1 MYFLLFLLPILF
13 VLCQICVKFWPFKKN
28 FAKTEQKKKKI
39 GTFPVIKSSR
49 GIEFFPLR
57 KIGGFDEK
65 TSKKFKEKGSDEMI
79 DNIITND
86 TNVVPKNI
94 VEYKKINPDYQIPL
108 IYDRPFK
115 AVCKTYKEFIN
126 KILIE
131 LLDVNPK
138 SIEASYFVDAELP
151 LEQHSSKKMITDLL
165 LHVEDNFFIDVEAY
179 SSFSAG
185 NVIKGTNYAF
195 RIVIS
200 EEVDGK
206 NYKKLRLIQVNFIR
220 GKYDADCNYLTEGF
234 AMRSNRTNKV
244 MKYTPEFVFVYL
256 ENVEEIAYNETR
268 NWLYRALKMLVS
280 NSIKETKMLAGDDP
294 ILSKVAFFMKN
305 YSNQYSNLMYVNE
318 QEEQEKVY
326 NTDMALAAE
335 TGENKGRIEGQIAGE
350 QKKQR
355 EMVEN
360 LLNLN
365 VNIETISQASGLSI
379 EEIQK
384 IKETLENNN

>member
-1 MYFLLFLLPILF
+1 
-13 VLCQICVKFWPFKKN
+13 
-28 FAKTEQKKKKI
+28 
-39 GTFPVIKSSR
+39 
-49 GIEFFPLR
+49 
-57 KIGGFDEK
+57 
-65 TSKKFKEKGSDEMI
+65 MI
-79 DNIITND
+79 DSIINETK
-86 TNVVPKNI
+86 VVPRNI

-131 LLDVNPK
+131 LLDINPK

-165 LHVEDNFFIDVEAY
+165 LHVDDNFLIDVEAY
-179 SSFSAG
+179 SSFSTG

-220 GKYDADCNYLTEGF
+220 GKYDADCDYLTEGF

-268 NWLYRALKMLVS
+268 NWLYRALKILVS
-280 NSIKETKMLAGDDP
+280 SSIQETKTLAGDDP

-305 YSNQYSNLMYVNE
+305 YSNQFSNLMYINE

-335 TGENKGRIEGQIAGE
+335 TGEYKGRIEGQIAGE
-350 QKKQR
+350 QKKQQ
-355 EMVEN
+355 EIIKNSLEN
-360 LLNLN
+360 NLG
-365 VNIETISQASGLSI
+365 IETIAKITNLSI
-379 EEIQK
+379 EEIQT
-384 IKETLENNN
+384 IKETLEK

>member
-1 MYFLLFLLPILF
+1 
-13 VLCQICVKFWPFKKN
+13 
-28 FAKTEQKKKKI
+28 
-39 GTFPVIKSSR
+39 
-49 GIEFFPLR
+49 
-57 KIGGFDEK
+57 
-65 TSKKFKEKGSDEMI
+65 MI
-79 DNIITND
+79 DSIINETK
-86 TNVVPKNI
+86 VMPRNI
-94 VEYKKINPDYQIPL
+94 VEYKKINPDYQIPM

-131 LLDVNPK
+131 LLDINPK

-165 LHVEDNFFIDVEAY
+165 LHVDDNFLIDVEAY
-179 SSFSAG
+179 SSFSTG

-234 AMRSNRTNKV
+234 AMRRNRTNKV
-244 MKYTPEFVFVYL
+244 MKYTSEFVFVYL

-268 NWLYRALKMLVS
+268 NWLYRALKILVS
-280 NSIKETKMLAGDDP
+280 SIQETKTLAGDDS

-305 YSNQYSNLMYVNE
+305 YSNQFSNLMYINE

-335 TGENKGRIEGQIAGE
+335 TGENKGRLEGRLE
-350 QKKQR
+350 EKQK
-355 EMVEN
+355 MAEN

-379 EEIQK
+379 EEIQT
-384 IKETLENNN
+384 IKETLEK

>member
-13 VLCQICVKFWPFKKN
+13 VLCQIYVKFYYFKKN
-28 FAKTEQKKKKI
+28 IVKNAKKKKKI
-39 GTFPVIKSSR
+39 GPFPVIKSSR

-65 TSKKFKEKGSDEMI
+65 TSKKFKEKEGDKMTDS
-79 DNIITND
+79 IITND

-131 LLDVNPK
+131 LLEVNPK

-220 GKYDADCNYLTEGF
+220 GKYDVDCDYLTEGF

-268 NWLYRALKMLVS
+268 NWLYRALKNVS
-280 NSIKETKMLAGDDP
+280 K
-294 ILSKVAFFMKN
+294 
-305 YSNQYSNLMYVNE
+305 
-318 QEEQEKVY
+318 
-326 NTDMALAAE
+326 
-335 TGENKGRIEGQIAGE
+335 
-350 QKKQR
+350 
-355 EMVEN
+355 
-360 LLNLN
+360 
-365 VNIETISQASGLSI
+365 
-379 EEIQK
+379 
-384 IKETLENNN
+384 

>member
-1 MYFLLFLLPILF
+1 
-13 VLCQICVKFWPFKKN
+13 
-28 FAKTEQKKKKI
+28 
-39 GTFPVIKSSR
+39 
-49 GIEFFPLR
+49 
-57 KIGGFDEK
+57 
-65 TSKKFKEKGSDEMI
+65 MI

-280 NSIKETKMLAGDDP
+280 SSIQETKMLAGDDP
-294 ILSKVAFFMKN
+294 ILSKVAEFMKN

-350 QKKQR
+350 QKKQQ
-355 EMVEN
+355 EIIKNSLDNN
-360 LLNLN
+360 LD
-365 VNIETISQASGLSI
+365 IETIAKITNLSI
-379 EEIQK
+379 EEIQT
-384 IKETLENNN
+384 IKETLEK